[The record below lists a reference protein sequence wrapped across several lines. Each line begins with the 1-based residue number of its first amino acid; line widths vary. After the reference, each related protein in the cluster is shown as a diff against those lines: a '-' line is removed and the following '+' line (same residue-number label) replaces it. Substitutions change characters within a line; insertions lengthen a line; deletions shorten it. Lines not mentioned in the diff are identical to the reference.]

1 MVHLNQACLVLFV
14 SGYLGGG
21 LPETAN
27 CCGKVNGMC
36 GGVIVLGRSCLK
48 DLQSVPRWS

>member
-1 MVHLNQACLVLFV
+1 MVHLNQACLVLFIGDV
-14 SGYLGGG
+14 WERFA
-21 LPETAN
+21 ETAN

-48 DLQSVPRWS
+48 DLHSVPRGS